1 MKPTL
6 LRWGLLGTAH
16 INRALIPPLRASK
29 RNVLAAVAS
38 RSLEKVKAYAREH
51 KIPRAFGSYNEVLE
65 DTEIDVIYISLPN
78 HLHAKWAIRAVEA
91 GKHVLCEKP
100 LALSTIEV
108 DALIQAS
115 QASGRIITE
124 AFMYRHHPQT
134 LKVQEMVSGGKIGKV
149 RMIKG
154 AFSYNLTRPQ
164 DIRLDPAMGGG
175 SLWDVGCYPLSYART
190 ILQAEPEE
198 VFAWQTIAP
207 SGIDDLLVAQA
218 RFPGGIFT
226 QFDSGFRLPHRAYME
241 IIGDNGAIYIP
252 HPFKPGKAEN
262 IRYHRAD
269 GFHVT
274 LRMPGGEL
282 YRGEVEDM
290 ADAILLGKAPRISL
304 ADSKA
309 NIAAICALYES
320 ARSHKPVVLS
330 SL

>member
-29 RNVLAAVAS
+29 RNVLTAVAS
-38 RSLEKVKAYAREH
+38 RSLERAQSYALEH
-51 KIPRAFGSYNEVLE
+51 KIRRALGSYDEML
-65 DTEIDVIYISLPN
+65 DDAEIDVIYISLPN

-115 QASGRIITE
+115 QATGRIITE

-134 LKVQEMVSGGKIGKV
+134 IKVQEMVSGGKVGKV

-154 AFSYNLTRPQ
+154 AFSYNLTHHH

-175 SLWDVGCYPLSYART
+175 SLWDVGCYPLSFART

-198 VFAWQTIAP
+198 VFAWQTTAP

-218 RFPGGIFT
+218 RFPDGIFT
-226 QFDSGFRLPHRAYME
+226 QFDSGFRLPHRTYIE
-241 IIGDNGAIYIP
+241 IIGDAGSIYIP
-252 HPFKPGKAEN
+252 HPFTPGKAEN
-262 IRYHRAD
+262 IRYNRAD
-269 GFHVT
+269 GFHVS
-274 LRMPGGEL
+274 LRMPGGDL
-282 YRGEVEDM
+282 YRGEVEDI
-290 ADAILLGKAPRISL
+290 ADAVLLGKTPRISL

-309 NIAAICALYES
+309 NIAVICALYES
-320 ARSHKPVVLS
+320 ALSHKPVLLS